1 MYDAE
6 KVHWW
11 ALHYMLQCVT
21 GHVRNRQM
29 GIGSGWPGDYKP
41 FSLSLSSGRPFIC
54 SLLPLAF
61 YAPPSWSS
69 APALQ
74 NNSRAAYH
82 LSPPL
87 GCGPQGRE
95 ASPYLSPPSS
105 QGSFVLQERKT
116 LLQSPGWDEP
126 FSWLLVPVGM

>member
-11 ALHYMLQCVT
+11 ALHYILQFVT

-61 YAPPSWSS
+61 MLLLP
-69 APALQ
+69 
-74 NNSRAAYH
+74 
-82 LSPPL
+82 
-87 GCGPQGRE
+87 GPRPQLCRTI
-95 ASPYLSPPSS
+95 P
-105 QGSFVLQERKT
+105 VLPIT
-116 LLQSPGWDEP
+116 SVLL
-126 FSWLLVPVGM
+126 